1 MYILILLKNL
11 LKNDNILKVNDMS
24 SQSIFFFF
32 YFNFEYL
39 KIYRREGIKIE
50 KDN

>member
-11 LKNDNILKVNDMS
+11 LKNDNILNDMS